1 MTMDAP
7 DDLLQIGEFARRAGT
22 NLRTLRYYEELGL
35 LQPAARSEG
44 GFRRYHRNQLERMAA
59 IKRLQDL
66 GLPLKEIASAFAVA
80 DVPAAERKRRL
91 RGVVEMQ
98 IGLMETRIADLERDL
113 ADARAARAKLAD
125 LCQGCEVEF
134 SAEHCD
140 PCPRD
145 GQSLSAVLRAL
156 L

>member
-1 MTMDAP
+1 MDAH

-35 LQPAARSEG
+35 LQPATRSQG
-44 GFRRYHRNQLERMAA
+44 GFRFYHRSQLDRMAA

-66 GLPLKEIASAFAVA
+66 GLPLKEIASAFAVG
-80 DVPAAERKRRL
+80 DVPTAERKRRL
-91 RGVVEMQ
+91 RGIVEMQ
-98 IGLMETRIADLERDL
+98 IGLMEARIADLERDL
-113 ADARAARAKLAD
+113 AEARAARSKLAD
-125 LCQGCEVEF
+125 LCQGCDVEM
-134 SAEHCD
+134 STEQCD

-145 GQSLSAVLRAL
+145 GLALSAVLKAL